1 MNSTRS
7 RVGYVITDKIR
18 IDTSGGSRE
27 ILHRLRNIETLL
39 QTQSERITALSSEAR
54 RSSLHAH
61 DAATPRS
68 QQSLA
73 MTDIHSQAWPSSHLN
88 GPSDYSNLPP
98 LTIPVKHKTSSS
110 YLLTLPSVKSLIGEY
125 PTDLFFR
132 FELKSQLP
140 PQLSLE
146 LFQPASAVA
155 IEREITDELVLFFFA
170 YVHPHHPILD
180 RDEFEI
186 CYARFLEDGPDFS
199 HESILC
205 MVVLALGAVA
215 SAAPDPEI
223 FKQSPPGMEYMQY
236 AMPTLVSISAW
247 SFSSSMLAAQALVL
261 ASVYFAFIVR
271 PLQSWRLIYSA
282 STILQINRVG

>member
-1 MNSTRS
+1 
-7 RVGYVITDKIR
+7 
-18 IDTSGGSRE
+18 
-27 ILHRLRNIETLL
+27 
-39 QTQSERITALSSEAR
+39 
-54 RSSLHAH
+54 LHAH

-73 MTDIHSQAWPSSHLN
+73 IADVNSQAWSSSHLN

-98 LTIPVKHKTSSS
+98 LTIPIKHKTSSS
-110 YLLTLPSVKSLIGEY
+110 YLLTLPSVKALIGEY

-132 FELKSQLP
+132 FELRSQLP

-146 LFQPASAVA
+146 RFQPASPVA
-155 IEREITDELVLFFFA
+155 IEQEITDELVLFFFA
-170 YVHPHHPILD
+170 YVHPNHPILD

-186 CYARFLEDGPDFS
+186 CYARFLENGPDIS

-223 FKQSPPGMEYMQY
+223 FKESPPGMEYMQY

-247 SFSSSMLAAQALVL
+247 SVSSSMLAAQGLVL
-261 ASVYFAFIVR
+261 ASVYFAYIVR